1 VTTTTIG
8 KIDHFSKSIFYGSSL
23 FHAGKSKIRFTGHD
37 VDYGNEVFNRT
48 ISFCFSSG
56 RLDQAIDP
64 FQNAIVDA
72 CLVKLNDAIPMSF
85 DRIGGLFYRLQAGMG
100 SPEIPFLK
108 K

>member
-1 VTTTTIG
+1 MVFF
-8 KIDHFSKSIFYGSSL
+8 KVLRCFMWVNQNSVYS
-23 FHAGKSKIRFTGHD
+23 HD